1 MLSIV
6 TILPKYSFSR
16 RKEKKRGGEILGTCF
31 GGQTLVLLYRKEV
44 NEPLL
49 NLSGHFQF
57 H

>member
-6 TILPKYSFSR
+6 TILPKYSFNR